1 MQATTKLLERGE
13 LAARLVAAD
22 ENQRSLLLQ
31 DSRAA
36 LDIELAYILKD
47 ICLDG
52 WSSDPMRSLAAA
64 TTLRRISEISTDPEI
79 NALCHWTQGIEAL
92 INGDMV
98 GAVATL
104 DRAREGFLALNK
116 PHVAAATEVSKVVAL
131 AMLGLYDEATACA
144 LRSREVFLQHGDLL
158 AAGKI
163 EHNIGNLYFRR
174 DQYVEA
180 EKFHTSARERFIAVN
195 HEKQLAT
202 INNCLANT
210 HVILHKF
217 ASASSLY
224 EQAAQLAEHAE
235 VPVTQAEIEG
245 NIGNFALLRGRYDQA
260 LDYLE
265 RSRRRYELLGMPHQS
280 ALAEREIADAYLE
293 LNLVPEAAQ
302 IYGRVTNTFETLGL
316 RADEARALASRGRA
330 ELLLNDDDE
339 AFSLLKRAREL
350 YQAEG
355 NKVGEAL
362 VALTQAQVH
371 HAHGDNEIAY
381 RLAVQAEADLTRL
394 GGWHQ
399 ILLARWLRADIAR
412 TLNYTDEARRL
423 FESAVQDSIVKGQ
436 PQITER
442 CHTGLGLVEL
452 AKGETLEAER
462 HFRNAIAVT
471 EELRA
476 PLPSEEFRTA
486 FFANKLA
493 PYNELVRICL
503 NAGDTRLVEAL
514 TIVES
519 ARSRTLVESLGGSQ
533 ENLIEPQDDF
543 EANLLTQIGELR
555 EELNYLYKQINLAAN
570 GDGSRRLPQLQND
583 LRERENKVL
592 EVTRQ
597 LHHRRESTAATSQS
611 FDVQRLQQQ
620 LGENDALVEYTSLG
634 DELLAFVV
642 LRDGIHV
649 VRNLA
654 SITEIGERLN
664 AVRFQIDTLRFG
676 ARSIRRHLASLTQK
690 INIHLR
696 QLYDLLIRPL
706 EQTLEQRKLI
716 VVPHGS
722 LHYLPFHALHDGD
735 QYLIE
740 RCELSVAPSA
750 AIFQQCLQRGT
761 HKFERVLLVGV
772 ADEQAPR
779 IVDEI
784 QTLKEVFPN
793 ATTLVQD
800 AATGEALRRNS
811 AGVDVLHLA
820 CHGQFRSDNP
830 LFSALRLADRWFTVR
845 DAYSLKLDNAV
856 VTLSACETGAN
867 VVAPGDELIGLAR
880 GFFSAGARS
889 VLLSL
894 WMVDDETTEQMM
906 VDFYDETMRGQS
918 LSASLRTA
926 QLKML
931 KERPHPFFWSPFV
944 LVGHW

>member
-1 MQATTKLLERGE
+1 VATRILMQAVNRQIERAE
-13 LAARLVAAD
+13 LATRLVEAD
-22 ENQRSLLLQ
+22 EDQRGVFLEGCPAIDAQ
-31 DSRAA
+31 
-36 LDIELAYILKD
+36 LAYILKD

-52 WSSDPMRSLAAA
+52 WSSDPARSLTASA
-64 TTLRRISEISTDPEI
+64 TLRQIAQKLRNPEI
-79 NALCHWTQGIEAL
+79 TALSHWTQGIEAL

-98 GAVATL
+98 GAIATL

-116 PHVAAATEVSKVVAL
+116 PHVAAATEVSKVIAL
-131 AMLGLYDEATACA
+131 AMLGLYDEAIACA
-144 LRSREVFLQHGDLL
+144 LRAREVFLQHDDLL

-180 EKFHTSARERFIAVN
+180 EKFHTSARERFITLN

-210 HVILHKF
+210 HVVLHKF

-224 EQAAQLAEHAE
+224 EQAAQQAEHAE
-235 VPVTQAEIEG
+235 APVTQAEIEG

-265 RSRRRYELLGMPHQS
+265 RSRRRYEFLGMPHQS

-293 LNLVPEAAQ
+293 LNLVPEAAE
-302 IYGRVTNTFETLGL
+302 IYARVTSTFATLGL

-330 ELLLNDDDE
+330 ELLLSNDNE
-339 AFSLLKRAREL
+339 ALASLKRAREL

-362 VALTQAQVH
+362 VALTQAQLH
-371 HAHGDNEIAY
+371 HAHGNTEISY
-381 RLAVQAEADLTRL
+381 RLAVQAEADLTAL
-394 GGWHQ
+394 GAWHQ

-412 TLNYTDEARRL
+412 TLEYTDEARRL
-423 FESAVQDSIVKGQ
+423 FESAANDSIAKGQ

-442 CHTGLGLVEL
+442 CHTGLGLVAL
-452 AKGETLEAER
+452 KKGETAAAER
-462 HFRNAIAVT
+462 HFRNAVAVT

-486 FFANKLA
+486 FFGNKLA

-503 NAGDTRLVEAL
+503 ADGRLVEAL
-514 TIVES
+514 TMVES
-519 ARSRTLVESLGGSQ
+519 ARSRTLVDSLGGSH
-533 ENLIEPQDDF
+533 ENLIEPQDAF
-543 EANLLTQIGELR
+543 EASLLTQIGELR
-555 EELNYLYKQINLAAN
+555 EELNYLYKQVNQPGN
-570 GDGSRRLPQLQND
+570 RRLPELQRE
-583 LRERENKVL
+583 LHERENKVL

-597 LHHRRESTAATSQS
+597 LHHRRESAASPLHT
-611 FDVQRLQQQ
+611 FDVQQLQQQ
-620 LGENDALVEYTSLG
+620 LSESDALIEYTSLG

-642 LRDGIHV
+642 LRNRIHV

-654 SITEIGERLN
+654 SIGKITERL
-664 AVRFQIDTLRFG
+664 AALRFQIDSLRFG
-676 ARSIRRHLASLTQK
+676 ARSVRRHLASLTQK
-690 INIHLR
+690 INIHLQ
-696 QLYDLLIRPL
+696 QLHAQLIRPL
-706 EQTLEQRKLI
+706 EQIVEQRKLI
-716 VVPHGS
+716 VVPHGG
-722 LHYLPFHALHDGD
+722 LHYLPFHALHNGD
-735 QYLIE
+735 EYLIE
-740 RCELSVAPSA
+740 RCEVSVAPSA
-750 AIFQQCLQRGT
+750 AIFQQCLQRRAQT
-761 HKFERVLLVGV
+761 LNRALLVGV

-784 QTLKEVFPN
+784 QTLKGVFPG
-793 ATTLVQD
+793 ATTLIQD
-800 AATGEALRRNS
+800 AATSGALRRDS

-830 LFSALRLADRWFTVR
+830 LFSALRLADGWFTVR
-845 DAYSLKLDNAV
+845 DAYGLKLDNAL

-894 WMVDDETTEQMM
+894 WMVDDETTDRMM
-906 VDFYDETMRGQS
+906 VDFYQETRRGHS
-918 LSASLRTA
+918 LSASLRAA

-931 KERPHPFFWSPFV
+931 EERPHPFFWSPFV

>member
-1 MQATTKLLERGE
+1 
-13 LAARLVAAD
+13 
-22 ENQRSLLLQ
+22 
-31 DSRAA
+31 
-36 LDIELAYILKD
+36 
-47 ICLDG
+47 
-52 WSSDPMRSLAAA
+52 
-64 TTLRRISEISTDPEI
+64 
-79 NALCHWTQGIEAL
+79 
-92 INGDMV
+92 
-98 GAVATL
+98 
-104 DRAREGFLALNK
+104 
-116 PHVAAATEVSKVVAL
+116 
-131 AMLGLYDEATACA
+131 MLGLYDEAIACA

-180 EKFHTSARERFIAVN
+180 EKFHTSARERFIAVD

-210 HVILHKF
+210 HVVLHKF

-224 EQAAQLAEHAE
+224 EQAAQLAEHAG

-265 RSRRRYELLGMPHQS
+265 RSRRRYEFLGMPHQS

-293 LNLVPEAAQ
+293 LNLVPEAAA

-330 ELLLNDDDE
+330 ELLLRNDDE
-339 AFSLLKRAREL
+339 AFSLLKRACDL
-350 YQAEG
+350 YRAEG

-362 VALTQAQVH
+362 VALTQAQLH
-371 HAHGDNEIAY
+371 HAHDDNEIAY

-394 GGWHQ
+394 GAWHQ

-442 CHTGLGLVEL
+442 CHTGLGLVAL
-452 AKGETLEAER
+452 AKGETDVAER
-462 HFRNAIAVT
+462 HFRNAVAVT

-476 PLPSEEFRTA
+476 PLPGEEFKTA

-493 PYNELVRICL
+493 PYNELIRICL
-503 NAGDTRLVEAL
+503 DAGEARLVEAL

-519 ARSRTLVESLGGSQ
+519 ARSRTLVESLGGNQ
-533 ENLIEPQDDF
+533 ENLIEPQDAF

-555 EELNYLYKQINLAAN
+555 EELNYLYKQINQAGN
-570 GDGSRRLPQLQND
+570 SRLPQLQQD

-597 LHHRRESTAATSQS
+597 LHHRRESAASTLQS
-611 FDVQRLQQQ
+611 FDVERLQQQ

-649 VRNLA
+649 ARNLA
-654 SITEIGERLN
+654 SVAEIGERLS
-664 AVRFQIDTLRFG
+664 AVRFQIDSLRFG
-676 ARSIRRHLASLTQK
+676 ARAIRRHLTSLTQK

-696 QLYDLLIRPL
+696 QLHELLIGPL
-706 EQTLEQRKLI
+706 ERTLDHRRLI

-722 LHYLPFHALHDGD
+722 LHYLPFHALHNGD

-740 RCELSVAPSA
+740 RCEVSVAPSA

-761 HKFERVLLVGV
+761 QTLQRALLVGV

-779 IVDEI
+779 IVEEI
-784 QTLKEVFPN
+784 QTLKGVFP
-793 ATTLVQD
+793 AAITLLQA
-800 AATGEALRRNS
+800 AATSEALRGNS

-830 LFSALRLADRWFTVR
+830 LFSSLHLADGSFTVR
-845 DAYSLKLDNAV
+845 DAYGLKLDNAL

-906 VDFYDETMRGQS
+906 VDFYEETMRGRS
-918 LSASLRTA
+918 LSASLRAA
-926 QLKML
+926 QLEML

>member
-1 MQATTKLLERGE
+1 MQAANRQIDT
-13 LAARLVAAD
+13 
-22 ENQRSLLLQ
+22 QR
-31 DSRAA
+31 
-36 LDIELAYILKD
+36 AYTLKD
-47 ICLDG
+47 MCLDG
-52 WSSDPMRSLAAA
+52 WSSDPMRSLAASA
-64 TTLRRISEISTDPEI
+64 TLRQLSQTLDDPEI
-79 NALCHWTQGIEAL
+79 TALSHWTQGIEAL

-116 PHVAAATEVSKVVAL
+116 PHIAAATEVSKVIAL
-131 AMLGLYDEATACA
+131 AMLGLYDEAIACA
-144 LRSREVFLQHGDLL
+144 LRAREVFLQHNDLL

-210 HVILHKF
+210 HVVLHKF
-217 ASASSLY
+217 ASAASLY
-224 EQAAQLAEHAE
+224 EQAAQLAEQAG

-265 RSRRRYELLGMPHQS
+265 RSRRRYESLGMPHQS

-293 LNLVPEAAQ
+293 LNLVPEAAE
-302 IYGRVTNTFETLGL
+302 IFARITNTFATLGL
-316 RADEARALASRGRA
+316 RADEARSLASRGRA
-330 ELLLNDDDE
+330 ELLLGNDDE
-339 AFSLLKRAREL
+339 ARAWLKRACEL

-362 VALTQAQVH
+362 VVLTLAQLH
-371 HAHGDNEIAY
+371 HAHADNEIAY
-381 RLAVQAEADLTRL
+381 RLAVQAEADLTAL

-412 TLNYTDEARRL
+412 ALEYTDEARRL
-423 FESAVQDSIVKGQ
+423 FESAVQDSVAKGQ

-442 CHTGLGLVEL
+442 CHTGLGLVAL
-452 AKGETLEAER
+452 AKGETAVAER
-462 HFRNAIAVT
+462 HFRNAVAVT

-476 PLPSEEFRTA
+476 PLPGEEFRTA
-486 FFANKLA
+486 FFANKLV

-503 NAGDTRLVEAL
+503 DAGEERLVEAL
-514 TIVES
+514 TMVES
-519 ARSRTLVESLGGSQ
+519 ARSRTLVDSIGDTH
-533 ENLIEPQDDF
+533 ENLIEPRDDF
-543 EANLLTQIGELR
+543 EASLLTQIGELR
-555 EELNYLYKQINLAAN
+555 EELNYLYKEINQPAN
-570 GDGSRRLPQLQND
+570 GDKNRKLSQLQIE
-583 LRERENKVL
+583 LREREKKVL

-597 LHHRRESTAATSQS
+597 LHHRRESAAPLQS
-611 FDVQRLQQQ
+611 FNVQQLQQQ
-620 LGENDALVEYTSLG
+620 ITENGVLVEYTSLA

-642 LRDGIHV
+642 TSDRIHV
-649 VRNLA
+649 LRNLA
-654 SITEIGERLN
+654 SIAEIDTRLS
-664 AVRFQIDTLRFG
+664 ALRFQIDSLRFG
-676 ARSIRRHLASLTQK
+676 ARSIRRHLSTLTAK
-690 INIHLR
+690 INVHLQ
-696 QLYDLLIRPL
+696 QLYNQLIRPL
-706 EQTLEQRKLI
+706 EQTLSGRKLI
-716 VVPHGS
+716 IVPQGG
-722 LHYLPFHALHDGD
+722 LHYLPFHALHDGER
-735 QYLIE
+735 YLIE
-740 RCELSVAPSA
+740 RCEISFAPSA
-750 AIFQQCLQRGT
+750 AIFQQCLQRGE
-761 HKFERVLLVGV
+761 HKLSRALLMGV

-784 QTLKEVFPN
+784 RTLTKVFPD
-793 ATTLVQD
+793 ATALVED
-800 AATGEALRRNS
+800 AATIEALRRHS
-811 AGVDVLHLA
+811 AGVDLLHLA

-830 LFSALRLADRWFTVR
+830 LFSALRLADGWFTLR
-845 DAYSLKLDNAV
+845 DAYGLKLDDAL

-894 WMVDDETTEQMM
+894 WMVDDETTDQMM
-906 VDFYDETMRGQS
+906 VDFYEETRRGRS
-918 LSASLRTA
+918 LSASLRAA
-926 QLKML
+926 QLRML

>member
-1 MQATTKLLERGE
+1 MTLAAREIERGE
-13 LAARLVAAD
+13 LAARLVEAD
-22 ENQRSLLLQ
+22 EHQRRALLQ
-31 DSRAA
+31 AYHTSIDTH
-36 LDIELAYILKD
+36 LAYILKD

-52 WSSDPMRSLAAA
+52 WSSDPMRSLAASA
-64 TTLRRISEISTDPEI
+64 TLKDISQISSVPEIS
-79 NALCHWTQGIEAL
+79 ALSHWTQGIEAL

-104 DRAREGFLALNK
+104 DRAREGFIALAK
-116 PHVAAATEVSKVVAL
+116 PHVAAATEVSKVIAL
-131 AMLGLYDEATACA
+131 AMLGLYDEAIACA
-144 LRSREVFLQHGDLL
+144 LRAREVFLEHGDLL

-180 EKFHTSARERFIAVN
+180 EVFHTAARERFIALN

-210 HVILHKF
+210 HVVLHKF
-217 ASASSLY
+217 ASAASLY
-224 EQAAQLAEHAE
+224 EQAAQLADHAG

-265 RSRRRYELLGMPHQS
+265 RSRRRYEFLGMPHQS

-293 LNLVPEAAQ
+293 LNLVPEATE
-302 IYGRVTNTFETLGL
+302 IYARVTDTFATLGL

-330 ELLLNDDDE
+330 ELLSGNDVE
-339 AFSLLKRAREL
+339 ALSSLKRAREL

-355 NKVGEAL
+355 NKVGVAL
-362 VALTQAQVH
+362 VALTQAQLQ
-371 HAHGDNEIAY
+371 HAHGNNELAY
-381 RLAVQAEADLTRL
+381 RLAVQAEADLTVL

-399 ILLARWLRADIAR
+399 VLLARWLRAEIAR
-412 TLNYTDEARRL
+412 ALDYTDEARRL
-423 FESAVQDSIVKGQ
+423 FESAVQDSIAKGQ

-442 CHTGLGLVEL
+442 CHTGLGLVAL
-452 AKGETLEAER
+452 SKGDTAVAER
-462 HFRNAIAVT
+462 QFRNAIAVT

-476 PLPSEEFRTA
+476 PLPGEEFKTA
-486 FFANKLA
+486 FFANKLV
-493 PYNELVRICL
+493 PYHELVRICL
-503 NAGDTRLVEAL
+503 AHGEERFVEAL

-519 ARSRTLVESLGGSQ
+519 ARSRALADSLGGSH
-533 ENLIEPQDDF
+533 ENLIEPRDEF
-543 EANLLTQIGELR
+543 EANLLAQMGELR
-555 EELNYLYKQINLAAN
+555 EELNYLYKQVNQPVN
-570 GDGSRRLPQLQND
+570 GRRPELQSE
-583 LRERENKVL
+583 LHEREKKVL

-597 LHHRRESTAATSQS
+597 LHHRRESAASPLPF
-611 FDVQRLQQQ
+611 FDVRQLQERL
-620 LGENDALVEYTSLG
+620 GADDALVEYTAFD

-642 LRDGIHV
+642 TRDRVNV
-649 VRNLA
+649 VRRLA
-654 SITEIGERLN
+654 SLTDIGTRLH
-664 AVRFQIDTLRFG
+664 ALRFQIDSLRFG
-676 ARSIRRHLASLTQK
+676 ARSIRRHLQALTEK
-690 INIHLR
+690 INVHL
-696 QLYDLLIRPL
+696 QLLYDQLIRPL
-706 EQTLEQRKLI
+706 ELDQRRLI
-716 VVPHGS
+716 IVPQGG
-722 LHYLPFHALHDGD
+722 LHYLPFHALHDGE

-740 RCELSVAPSA
+740 RCEVSFAPSA
-750 AIFQQCLQRGT
+750 AIFQQCLQRGE
-761 HKFERVLLVGV
+761 HELSRALLMGV

-779 IVDEI
+779 ILDEI
-784 QTLKEVFPN
+784 KTLKKVFPD
-793 ATTLVQD
+793 ATTLVSDD
-800 AATGEALRRNS
+800 ATAESLRRH
-811 AGVDVLHLA
+811 ATGVDVLHLA

-830 LFSALRLADRWFTVR
+830 LFSALRLADGWFTVR
-845 DAYSLKLDNAV
+845 DAYSLKLDNAL

-894 WMVDDETTEQMM
+894 WMVDDETTDQMM
-906 VDFYDETMRGQS
+906 VDFYEETRRGRS
-918 LSASLRTA
+918 LSASLRAA

>member
-1 MQATTKLLERGE
+1 MEREE

-22 ENQRSLLLQ
+22 DDQRRVLLQ
-31 DSRAA
+31 GFRASI
-36 LDIELAYILKD
+36 DTELAYILKD

-64 TTLRRISEISTDPEI
+64 ATLKDIAQISSEPEI

-116 PHVAAATEVSKVVAL
+116 PHVAASTEVSKVIAL
-131 AMLGLYDEATACA
+131 AMLGLYDEAIACA

-174 DQYVEA
+174 DQYLEA

-210 HVILHKF
+210 HVVLHKF

-224 EQAAQLAEHAE
+224 EQAAQLAEHAD

-265 RSRRRYELLGMPHQS
+265 RSRRRYEFLGMPHQS

-293 LNLVPEAAQ
+293 LNLVPEAAE
-302 IYGRVTNTFETLGL
+302 IYRRVTNTFETLGL

-330 ELLLNDDDE
+330 ELLLHNDDE
-339 AFSLLKRAREL
+339 ALSSLQRAHEL
-350 YQAEG
+350 YEAEK

-362 VALTQAQVH
+362 VALTQAQLQ

-423 FESAVQDSIVKGQ
+423 FESAVQDSIAKGQ

-442 CHTGLGLVEL
+442 CHTGLGLVAL
-452 AKGETLEAER
+452 AKAESAAAER

-486 FFANKLA
+486 FFANKLT

-503 NAGDTRLVEAL
+503 DNARPVEAL

-519 ARSRTLVESLGGSQ
+519 ARSRTLVESLGGNQ
-533 ENLIEPQDDF
+533 ENLIEPQDAF
-543 EANLLTQIGELR
+543 EANLLTQISDLR
-555 EELNYLYKQINLAAN
+555 EELNYLYKQINQAVN
-570 GDGSRRLPQLQND
+570 GDGNRRLPQLQQE
-583 LRERENKVL
+583 LHERENKVL
-592 EVTRQ
+592 EATRQ
-597 LHHRRESTAATSQS
+597 LHHRRESAASTLQS
-611 FDVQRLQQQ
+611 FDVEQLQQQ

-642 LRDGIHV
+642 LRDRIHV
-649 VRNLA
+649 ARNLA
-654 SITEIGERLN
+654 SIAKISERLS
-664 AVRFQIDTLRFG
+664 AVRFQIDSLRFG
-676 ARSIRRHLASLTQK
+676 ARTIRRHLSSLTQK

-696 QLYDLLIRPL
+696 ELHDLLIRPL

-716 VVPHGS
+716 VIPHGS
-722 LHYLPFHALHDGD
+722 LHYLPFHALHNGD

-740 RCELSVAPSA
+740 SREISVAPSA
-750 AIFQQCLQRGT
+750 AIFQQCFQRGAHTLQRA
-761 HKFERVLLVGV
+761 LLVGV

-784 QTLKEVFPN
+784 ATLKEVFPG
-793 ATTLVQD
+793 ATTLIQD
-800 AATGEALRRNS
+800 AATSAALRRNS
-811 AGVDVLHLA
+811 AGVDVVHLA

-830 LFSALRLADRWFTVR
+830 LFSALQLADGSFTVR
-845 DAYSLKLDNAV
+845 DAYGLKLDNAL

-906 VDFYDETMRGQS
+906 VDFYVETMRGQS
-918 LSASLRTA
+918 LSASLRAA
-926 QLKML
+926 QLKIL

-944 LVGHW
+944 LVGHC

>member
-1 MQATTKLLERGE
+1 
-13 LAARLVAAD
+13 
-22 ENQRSLLLQ
+22 
-31 DSRAA
+31 
-36 LDIELAYILKD
+36 
-47 ICLDG
+47 
-52 WSSDPMRSLAAA
+52 MRSLAASA
-64 TTLRRISEISTDPEI
+64 TLRQISETLDHPEI
-79 NALCHWTQGIEAL
+79 TALSHWTQGIEAL

-116 PHVAAATEVSKVVAL
+116 SHVAAATEVSKVIAL
-131 AMLGLYDEATACA
+131 AMLGLYDEAIACG
-144 LRSREVFLQHGDLL
+144 LRAREVFLHHDDLL
-158 AAGKI
+158 ALGKI

-180 EKFHTSARERFIAVN
+180 EKFHTSARDRFIVLN

-210 HVILHKF
+210 HVVLHKF
-217 ASASSLY
+217 ASAASLY
-224 EQAAQLAEHAE
+224 EEAAQLAEHAG

-245 NIGNFALLRGRYDQA
+245 NIGNFALLRGRYQQA

-265 RSRRRYELLGMPHQS
+265 RSRRRYEVLGMPHQS

-293 LNLVPEAAQ
+293 LNLVPEAAA
-302 IYGRVTNTFETLGL
+302 IYARITDTFATLGL

-330 ELLLNDDDE
+330 ELLLGNDDE
-339 AFSLLKRAREL
+339 ARAWLKRACEL

-362 VALTQAQVH
+362 VALTLAQLH
-371 HAHGDNEIAY
+371 EAHADNEIAY
-381 RLAVQAEADLTRL
+381 RLAVKAEADLTAL

-412 TLNYTDEARRL
+412 ALGYLDEARRL
-423 FESAVQDSIVKGQ
+423 FQSAVQDSVAKGQ
-436 PQITER
+436 PQIAER
-442 CHTGLGLVEL
+442 CHTGLGLVAL
-452 AKGETLEAER
+452 AKGETAVAER
-462 HFRNAIAVT
+462 HFRKAVAVT

-476 PLPSEEFRTA
+476 PLPGEEFRTA
-486 FFANKLA
+486 FFANKLV

-503 NAGDTRLVEAL
+503 DAGEERLIEAL
-514 TIVES
+514 MIVES
-519 ARSRTLVESLGGSQ
+519 ARSRTLVDSLGGTH
-533 ENLIEPQDDF
+533 ENLIEPRDAF
-543 EANLLTQIGELR
+543 EASLLTQIGELR
-555 EELNYLYKQINLAAN
+555 EELNYLYKEINQPAN
-570 GDGSRRLPQLQND
+570 GNGNRRLSQLQAE
-583 LRERENKVL
+583 LHEREKKVL

-597 LHHRRESTAATSQS
+597 LHHRRESDVAPLQS
-611 FDVQRLQQQ
+611 FDVRQLQQQ
-620 LGENDALVEYTSLG
+620 ISENDALVEYTSLG

-642 LRDGIHV
+642 TSRRVHV

-654 SITEIGERLN
+654 SVAEIDTSLS
-664 AVRFQIDTLRFG
+664 ALRFQIDSLRFG
-676 ARSIRRHLASLTQK
+676 AQSIRRHLSKLTEK
-690 INIHLR
+690 INVHLQR
-696 QLYDLLIRPL
+696 LYDQLIRPL
-706 EQTLEQRKLI
+706 EQTLEACKLI
-716 VVPHGS
+716 FVPQGG
-722 LHYLPFHALHDGD
+722 LHYLPFQALHDGD

-740 RCELSVAPSA
+740 RCEISFAPSA
-750 AIFQQCLQRGT
+750 AIFQQCLKRGE
-761 HKFERVLLVGV
+761 HKLSRALLIGV

-784 QTLKEVFPN
+784 RTLTKVFPD
-793 ATTLVQD
+793 ATALVED
-800 AATGEALRRNS
+800 AATIAALRQHS
-811 AGVDVLHLA
+811 ARVDLLHLA

-830 LFSALRLADRWFTVR
+830 LFSALKLADGWFTVR
-845 DAYSLKLDNAV
+845 DAYGLKLDDAL

-894 WMVDDETTEQMM
+894 WMVDDETTDQMM
-906 VDFYDETMRGQS
+906 VHFYEETRRGHS
-918 LSASLRTA
+918 LSASLRAA
-926 QLKML
+926 QLRML

>member
-1 MQATTKLLERGE
+1 MQAVNRQLNGQQRGVD
-13 LAARLVAAD
+13 A
-22 ENQRSLLLQ
+22 Q
-31 DSRAA
+31 
-36 LDIELAYILKD
+36 LAYILKD

-52 WSSDPMRSLAAA
+52 WSSDPARSLIASA
-64 TTLRRISEISTDPEI
+64 TLRQISQTLQNPEI
-79 NALCHWTQGIEAL
+79 AALSHWTQGIEAL
-92 INGDMV
+92 INADMV
-98 GAVATL
+98 GAIATL

-131 AMLGLYDEATACA
+131 AMLGLYDEAIACA
-144 LRSREVFLQHGDLL
+144 LRAREVFLEHNDLL

-180 EKFHTSARERFIAVN
+180 EKFHTSARERFIALN

-210 HVILHKF
+210 HVVLHKF

-224 EQAAQLAEHAE
+224 EQAAQQAEHAE
-235 VPVTQAEIEG
+235 APVTQAEIEG

-265 RSRRRYELLGMPHQS
+265 RSRRRYEFLGMPHQS

-293 LNLVPEAAQ
+293 LNLVPEAAE
-302 IYGRVTNTFETLGL
+302 IYARVTSTFATLGL

-330 ELLLNDDDE
+330 ELLLGNDNE
-339 AFSLLKRAREL
+339 ALASLKRAREL

-362 VALTQAQVH
+362 VALTQAQLH
-371 HAHGDNEIAY
+371 HAHGNTEISY
-381 RLAVQAEADLTRL
+381 RLAVQAEADLTAL

-412 TLNYTDEARRL
+412 TLGYTHEARRL
-423 FESAVQDSIVKGQ
+423 FESAAHDSIAKGQ

-442 CHTGLGLVEL
+442 CHTGLGLVAL
-452 AKGETLEAER
+452 AKGETAAAKR
-462 HFRNAIAVT
+462 HFRNAVAVT

-486 FFANKLA
+486 FFGNKLA

-503 NAGDTRLVEAL
+503 GEERLVEAL

-519 ARSRTLVESLGGSQ
+519 ARSRTLVDSLGGNQ
-533 ENLIEPQDDF
+533 ENLIEPQDEF

-555 EELNYLYKQINLAAN
+555 EELNYLYKQVNQPGN
-570 GDGSRRLPQLQND
+570 RRLLELQQE
-583 LRERENKVL
+583 LHERENKVL
-592 EVTRQ
+592 EFTRQ
-597 LHHRRESTAATSQS
+597 LHHRRESAASPAQT
-611 FDVQRLQQQ
+611 FDVQQLQQQ
-620 LGENDALVEYTSLG
+620 LGENDALIEYTALG

-642 LRDGIHV
+642 LRNRIHV
-649 VRNLA
+649 FRNLA
-654 SITEIGERLN
+654 SLEKLGERL
-664 AVRFQIDTLRFG
+664 AALRFQIDSLRFG
-676 ARSIRRHLASLTQK
+676 ARSVRRHLASLTQK
-690 INIHLR
+690 INVHLQ
-696 QLYDLLIRPL
+696 QLHAQLISPL
-706 EQTLEQRKLI
+706 ERILEQRKLI
-716 VVPHGS
+716 VVPHGG
-722 LHYLPFHALHDGD
+722 LHYLPFHALHNGD
-735 QYLIE
+735 EYLIE
-740 RCELSVAPSA
+740 RCEVSLAPSA
-750 AIFQQCLQRGT
+750 AIFQQCLQRGE
-761 HKFERVLLVGV
+761 HQLNRALLVGV

-784 QTLKEVFPN
+784 QKLTEVFPG
-793 ATTLVQD
+793 ATTLIQN
-800 AATGEALRRNS
+800 AATTEALRRNS

-830 LFSALRLADRWFTVR
+830 LFSALRLADGWFTVR
-845 DAYSLKLDNAV
+845 DAYSLKLDNAL

-894 WMVDDETTEQMM
+894 WMVDDETTDQMM
-906 VDFYDETMRGQS
+906 VDFYKETMRGHS
-918 LSASLRTA
+918 LSASLRAA

-931 KERPHPFFWSPFV
+931 EERPHPFFWSPFV